1 MIRSEKSA
9 GFSDSDS
16 CAEEE
21 DEANPTCSPICRNRA
36 KDSAI
41 SFSMIIVG
49 GMKMGIMIGKTKRNN
64 RIAKKRSGLSRPTG
78 NWMRSP
84 SLSRPHLQLI
94 SEPSSHHSDGY
105 SAGSRRI
112 HSDCHEYGS
121 PFHSCTHLPFNPSSN
136 SHSPKTHSQ
145 SS

>member
-64 RIAKKRSGLSRPTG
+64 RIAKKTEWYFTAHGELDAITFVKPAAST
-78 NWMRSP
+78 
-84 SLSRPHLQLI
+84 
-94 SEPSSHHSDGY
+94 
-105 SAGSRRI
+105 
-112 HSDCHEYGS
+112 
-121 PFHSCTHLPFNPSSN
+121 THLRAEFPP
-136 SHSPKTHSQ
+136 
-145 SS
+145 

>member
-64 RIAKKRSGLSRPTG
+64 RIAKNGVVFHGPRGIG
-78 NWMRSP
+78 CD
-84 SLSRPHLQLI
+84 HL
-94 SEPSSHHSDGY
+94 
-105 SAGSRRI
+105 R
-112 HSDCHEYGS
+112 
-121 PFHSCTHLPFNPSSN
+121 
-136 SHSPKTHSQ
+136 
-145 SS
+145 